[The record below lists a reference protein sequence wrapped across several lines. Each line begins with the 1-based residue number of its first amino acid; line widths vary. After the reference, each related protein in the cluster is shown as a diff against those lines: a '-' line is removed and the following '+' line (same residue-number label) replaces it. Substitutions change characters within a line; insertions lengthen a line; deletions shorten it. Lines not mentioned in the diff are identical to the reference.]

1 MRPQGELRQALRKA
15 AESLAPAGSG
25 GVTWHALVRRACV
38 GELMGRRTVENM
50 VRSGELEIAGAAAE
64 PGICRPMR
72 LLRLPAEPEPERP
85 RGLAL
90 QEAWASAI

>member
-25 GVTWHALVRRACV
+25 GVTWRALVRRACV
-38 GELMGRRTVENM
+38 GEVMGRRTVDDM
-50 VRSGELEIAGAAAE
+50 LRAGELELCGFKPE